1 MIASYLQVFMKD
13 NTSTFIPDPDNHAF
27 TLAWRLLEY
36 TSLSFFVTGKAG
48 TGKSTF
54 LRHLARTSTK
64 KIVILAPTGVAA
76 MNVGGQTIHSFFQ
89 FPQKPLVE
97 SDDIH
102 IFRKATAE
110 QDEEERRTLIREL
123 DTLIIDEVSMVR
135 ADLMQAIDLSL
146 RKNGGDELKPFGGKQ
161 VVFIGD
167 LMQLPPVTPRDQEE
181 ILRQYM
187 YAGFYFF
194 HAPVFETY
202 PFLKIQFAKVY
213 RQNELEF
220 IALLDAFR
228 ENTVTQNEIDLLNSR
243 LLPEG
248 KMDMQRT
255 FITIATVNEVAE
267 QINTQRLENLKGE
280 RFRLK
285 GKVEGEFPEKEWP
298 TELNLVLKVGAQVML
313 LRNDSFKRWYNG
325 SIGTV
330 KSINEEFVEVELADE
345 KTYFIEKHTWERT
358 VFEFDR
364 RERRVKASLKGS
376 FVQFPLRL
384 AWAITVHK
392 SQGLTFDQAAIDL
405 QRGVF
410 LHGQLYVALS
420 RCRTLE
426 GIFLNSPVY
435 RNTNRV
441 DVEVLKFQ
449 SEFEPLDVLMEKLCA
464 GMRERQ
470 QELIQ
475 QRNDLTKRLKTLEEL
490 LDVAEKSEFQFASIP
505 IFPEGEINPA
515 DWIPVLENQRAE
527 LDELRKWVVRLEEAL
542 HKN

>member
-1 MIASYLQVFMKD
+1 MKD
-13 NTSTFIPDPDNHAF
+13 STSTFIPDADNHAF

-54 LRHLARTSTK
+54 LRHLARSSTK
-64 KIVILAPTGVAA
+64 KMVILAPTGVAA

-97 SDDIH
+97 DSDIH
-102 IFRKATAE
+102 LFRRASADAE
-110 QDEEERRTLIREL
+110 EEERRTLIREL
-123 DTLIIDEVSMVR
+123 DTVIIDEISMVR
-135 ADLMQAIDLSL
+135 ADLMQAIDFSL
-146 RKNGGDELKPFGGKQ
+146 RKNGGDPLKPFGGKQ
-161 VVFIGD
+161 LVFIGD
-167 LMQLPPVTPRDQEE
+167 LMQLPPVTPKDQEE

-187 YAGFYFF
+187 YAGFNFY
-194 HAPVFETY
+194 HAPVFERH
-202 PFLKIQFAKVY
+202 PFIKIQFAKVY
-213 RQNELEF
+213 RQNELDF

-228 ENTVTQNEIDLLNSR
+228 ENTVTQGELDLLNSR

-248 KMDMQRT
+248 KQDMERA

-267 QINTQRLENLKGE
+267 QINTQRLENLKGQ
-280 RFRLK
+280 RYRLK

-313 LRNDSFKRWYNG
+313 LRNDSYKRWYNG

-330 KSINEEFVEVELADE
+330 RSINEEFVEVELEDG
-345 KTYFIEKHTWERT
+345 KSYFLEKHTWERT

-364 RERRVKASLKGS
+364 RDRRVKASMKGL

-392 SQGLTFDQAAIDL
+392 SQGLTFDRAAIDL
-405 QRGVF
+405 QKGIF

-420 RCRTLE
+420 RCRTLD

-441 DVEVLKFQ
+441 DAEVLAFQ
-449 SEFEPLDVLMEKLCA
+449 SEFELEEVLVEKLCA
-464 GMRERQ
+464 GMRSRQ
-470 QELIQ
+470 HELKQE
-475 QRNDLTKRLKTLEEL
+475 RNDLVKRMKGLEEL
-490 LDVAEKSEFQFASIP
+490 LDVAEKNEFQLASIP
-505 IFPEGEINPA
+505 VLPEGKIRVEN
-515 DWIPVLENQRAE
+515 WIPVLEFQREE
-527 LDELRKWVVRLEEAL
+527 LDELRNWIAKLEDL
-542 HKN
+542 LRKN

>member
-1 MIASYLQVFMKD
+1 MKD
-13 NTSTFIPDPDNHAF
+13 NTSTFIPDADNPAF

-36 TSLSFFVTGKAG
+36 SSLSFFVTGKAG

-54 LRHLARTSTK
+54 LRHLARTSRK
-64 KIVILAPTGVAA
+64 KMVILAPTGVAA

-97 SDDIH
+97 ANDIH

-110 QDEEERRTLIREL
+110 NEEEERRTLIREL
-123 DTLIIDEVSMVR
+123 DTLIIDEISMVR

-146 RKNGGDELKPFGGKQ
+146 RKNGGDELRPFGGKQ

-167 LMQLPPVTPRDQEE
+167 LMQLPPVTPKDQEE

-202 PFLKIQFAKVY
+202 PFLKIQFSKVY
-213 RQNELEF
+213 RQNELKF

-228 ENTVTQNEIDLLNSR
+228 ENEVTQNEIDLLNSR
-243 LLPEG
+243 LVPEG
-248 KMDMQRT
+248 KLDMERP
-255 FITIATVNEVAE
+255 FITIATVNDVAE
-267 QINTQRLENLKGE
+267 QINAQRLESLKGE

-298 TELNLVLKVGAQVML
+298 TELNLILKVGAQVML

-325 SIGTV
+325 SIGIV
-330 KSINEEFVEVELADE
+330 KSIEAEKGEVEVELE
-345 KTYFIEKHTWERT
+345 NGKHYFIQQHTWERT

-364 RERRVKASLKGS
+364 RERRVKSSLKGS

-405 QRGVF
+405 QRGIF

-441 DVEVLKFQ
+441 DGEVLKFQ
-449 SEFEPLDVLMEKLCA
+449 SEFESLEVLEEKLCA
-464 GMRERQ
+464 GMRVRQ
-470 QELIQ
+470 QELLQ
-475 QRNDLTKRLKTLEEL
+475 QRNDLVKRMKTLEEL
-490 LDVAEKSEFQFASIP
+490 LDVAEKNEFQLALIP
-505 IFPEGEINPA
+505 ILPEGKINLE
-515 DWIPVLENQRAE
+515 DWIPVLVHQRDE
-527 LDELRKWVVRLEEAL
+527 LDELRKWVVRLEDVL
-542 HKN
+542 NKN